1 MDYKGFLKQIN
12 STTLRLKVDGRNY
25 TYKGYTIGD
34 LPSKFGFKYDELE
47 DTDGISSW
55 FNFKGLTYILK

>member
-1 MDYKGFLKQIN
+1 MNYTGFLKKIN
-12 STTLRLKVDGRNY
+12 KTTLRLKVDGRNY
-25 TYKGYTIGD
+25 TYKGYTVGD
-34 LPSKFGFKYDELE
+34 VPKKFGFIFDEME